1 MHAKH
6 IKGTISLCAALLAG
20 VALVAASGAGAAK
33 APRTAQIDVSTKAAV
48 VHYLRAIHVNPT
60 GVVIQRSA
68 HNYAGPN
75 CPGKRWTCA
84 START
89 VVQVAGPRGKNI
101 FRCTTARC
109 AVVQISKS
117 ALATNLASCIKT
129 TGVTQSCSI
138 SQPNSVGTNK
148 AVVWMDTGKLTGL
161 TQTALYTASISQGPA
176 SASGAANINFACVH
190 QLISID
196 GSTVNTKSS
205 GTTVTNEAHQSI
217 SIAQN
222 SQTGAN
228 TVENAKATGTGKS
241 TTYDCDTSALSQDQT
256 LTSTATSKGAV
267 VQRQNAADSGPNLT
281 LDIEQNQGSA
291 FLNNVSVT
299 GRNKVSFKQTNTL
312 TAIANAP
319 GATQIQGSPSGGILA
334 AVNEYSYGTD
344 ASSGLST
351 ADAVQ
356 VETQCEDAQRSGLTT
371 CETNDP
377 DAPTGGYPLTQT
389 QYGPAG
395 LVQTANSR
403 HARRFESLR
412 KAPGDSSVTGNPA
425 DTVSVKQT
433 SNQDNDTKSGQSN
446 VIAGGITTDGTGNV
460 TQNTL
465 IQGTPK
471 KNVHEGEDTTVT
483 GNMNCG
489 GSACTKNLSPPT
501 INSKPPNPDTFGH
514 AASFSFS
521 NPDDTVV
528 FVCALDPASDA
539 DYVPCTSPTSY
550 PTPVS
555 GSHTFSVKTKDPDNG
570 NLSAAASYSWVI
582 TPPDPSI
589 TAKPSDPSTSTSPSF
604 SFNDADSSVSFE
616 CQIDGG
622 GYTGCTSPQ
631 NYTLSAGPHT
641 FDVKAVSGDATA
653 KSGATSYTW
662 TIQYIVFDGSPGT
675 GAPPSTLGPYSMT
688 AFGADSQA
696 VCTYSGSA
704 TTAMTTSVSDPAG
717 TIGFDQA
724 LNHDH
729 IGSLP
734 PECWQTWSNGYT
746 GDVYDTLYSLSKTQ
760 ATITLPVGTNAFY
773 FYAEPNAFSILHV
786 TATAQDGTTSTPVAV
801 NGNGGATYLGFYQLG
816 GATLSS
822 ITVMTDDTSGFAV
835 GEFGIAV
842 AGP

>member
-1 MHAKH
+1 
-6 IKGTISLCAALLAG
+6 
-20 VALVAASGAGAAK
+20 
-33 APRTAQIDVSTKAAV
+33 
-48 VHYLRAIHVNPT
+48 
-60 GVVIQRSA
+60 
-68 HNYAGPN
+68 
-75 CPGKRWTCA
+75 
-84 START
+84 
-89 VVQVAGPRGKNI
+89 
-101 FRCTTARC
+101 
-109 AVVQISKS
+109 
-117 ALATNLASCIKT
+117 
-129 TGVTQSCSI
+129 
-138 SQPNSVGTNK
+138 
-148 AVVWMDTGKLTGL
+148 
-161 TQTALYTASISQGPA
+161 
-176 SASGAANINFACVH
+176 
-190 QLISID
+190 
-196 GSTVNTKSS
+196 
-205 GTTVTNEAHQSI
+205 
-217 SIAQN
+217 
-222 SQTGAN
+222 
-228 TVENAKATGTGKS
+228 
-241 TTYDCDTSALSQDQT
+241 
-256 LTSTATSKGAV
+256 
-267 VQRQNAADSGPNLT
+267 
-281 LDIEQNQGSA
+281 
-291 FLNNVSVT
+291 
-299 GRNKVSFKQTNTL
+299 
-312 TAIANAP
+312 
-319 GATQIQGSPSGGILA
+319 
-334 AVNEYSYGTD
+334 
-344 ASSGLST
+344 
-351 ADAVQ
+351 
-356 VETQCEDAQRSGLTT
+356 
-371 CETNDP
+371 
-377 DAPTGGYPLTQT
+377 
-389 QYGPAG
+389 
-395 LVQTANSR
+395 
-403 HARRFESLR
+403 
-412 KAPGDSSVTGNPA
+412 
-425 DTVSVKQT
+425 
-433 SNQDNDTKSGQSN
+433 
-446 VIAGGITTDGTGNV
+446 
-460 TQNTL
+460 
-465 IQGTPK
+465 
-471 KNVHEGEDTTVT
+471 
-483 GNMNCG
+483 
-489 GSACTKNLSPPT
+489 
-501 INSKPPNPDTFGH
+501 
-514 AASFSFS
+514 
-521 NPDDTVV
+521 
-528 FVCALDPASDA
+528 
-539 DYVPCTSPTSY
+539 
-550 PTPVS
+550 
-555 GSHTFSVKTKDPDNG
+555 
-570 NLSAAASYSWVI
+570 VI